1 LRLCVFAVFFFLLG
15 EMTMKLTQAQLDWI
29 TCPLDRAIFLEGPP
43 GSGKTTIGVERILY
57 LIEQGVPA
65 ETILLLVPQRT
76 LAAPYYTALADPN
89 LAAGGL
95 VTILTVGGLAQ
106 RMVEVFWPLAA
117 EVGGFAHPNS
127 PPTFLTLETAQYYMA
142 RVVRPLLEQ
151 GYFESLTISRNRL
164 YSQILDNLNKA
175 ALVGLHHTKISER
188 LKSAWVGE
196 ASHVRIYDDA
206 QDCAE
211 RFRHYCLENN
221 LLDFS
226 LQLEIFWRVLWR
238 EPLCRDYLSS
248 TFRHLVVDNL
258 EEDTPIAHDFLSE
271 WLPAFDSAMFIYD
284 HQAGYR
290 RFLGADP
297 NSAYALRELCHEQVV
312 FEGSFVTTPELEA
325 LATHIGLALDR
336 PLAEPSISP
345 NLNFEYQR
353 FYPEMLDAV
362 VGQIAHLIFDEQ
374 VPPGEIAVLAPFLP
388 DALRF
393 SLTERLNRREIPT
406 RSHRPSRALREEPAA
421 HAMLTLSKLAHPH
434 WGLCPTKYDVVYA
447 LIEAIAELDLV
458 RAQLLTEIVYRVREG
473 QPVLSSFEII
483 QPETQARITYIL
495 GQRYEELRTWLET
508 YAAQPVEELD
518 IFLSRLFGELLSQPG
533 FGFHPGDW
541 SRPDYT
547 VGEAAANL
555 VESARKFRWAVQNQP
570 HPNPPDPK
578 TTDGEGAPPPPS
590 WGRAGEGVGLEYLQ
604 MVEEGVVAA
613 QYIPSYQAQPEDAV
627 LLAPAHTFLM
637 RNQPVDYQ
645 FWLDVGSRGWFE
657 RLYQPLTHPYVLSRG
672 WPQGALWSDVEE
684 HEMNQETLYR
694 LALGLLRRCRRGV
707 FLGMCELNEQGNE
720 QKGPLLRA
728 IQRMLR
734 SEMPPP
740 LPDSDA
746 D

>member
-1 LRLCVFAVFFFLLG
+1 M
-15 EMTMKLTQAQLDWI
+15 ELTAAQLDWI
-29 TCPLDRAIFLEGPP
+29 TCPPDRAIFLDGPP

-57 LIEQGVPA
+57 LIGQGIPA
-65 ETILLLVPQRT
+65 DSILLLVPQRT
-76 LAAPYYTALADPN
+76 LAAPYYDALNDPALAP
-89 LAAGGL
+89 GGL

-106 RMVEVFWPLAA
+106 RMVEIFWPLAA
-117 EVGGFAHPNS
+117 EAAGFARPDL

-142 RVVRPLLEQ
+142 RIVRPLLED
-151 GYFESLTISRNRL
+151 GYFESITITRNRL

-175 ALVGLHHTKISER
+175 ALVGLAHTQIGER

-196 ASHVRIYDDA
+196 ASQMCVYDDA

-211 RFRHYCLENN
+211 RFRRYCLENN

-226 LQLEIFWRVLWR
+226 LQLELFWRVLWR
-238 EPLCRDYLSS
+238 EPLCRDYLTG

-258 EEDTPIAHDFLSE
+258 EEDTPLAHDLLRE
-271 WLPAFDSAMFIYD
+271 WLPAFDSAMLIYD

-297 NSAYALRELCHEQVV
+297 NSAYTLRELCQEQVT
-312 FEGSFVTTPELEA
+312 FEGSFVTTPELES
-325 LATHIGLALDR
+325 LATHIGLSLDR
-336 PLAEPSISP
+336 PLAPPPPGSP
-345 NLNFEYQR
+345 APALNFAFQR

-362 VGQIAHLIFDEQ
+362 TEQIAHLVFDEQ
-374 VPPGEIAVLAPFLP
+374 VPPGQIAVLAPFLP

-393 SLTERLNRREIPT
+393 SLTERLHRREIPT
-406 RSHRPSRALREEPAA
+406 RSHRPSRAVREEPAA
-421 HAMLTLSKLAHPH
+421 LSMLTLAKLAHPH
-434 WGLCPTKYDVVYA
+434 WGLCPTKYDVAYA
-447 LIEAIAELDLV
+447 LVEAIAELDLV

-473 QPVLSSFEII
+473 RPVLSSFEII

-495 GQRYEELRTWLET
+495 GQRYEDLRAWLEA
-508 YAAQPVEELD
+508 YAAQPVTELD
-518 IFLSRLFGELLSQPG
+518 IFFSRLFGELLSQPG

-547 VGEAAANL
+547 AGEAAANL
-555 VESARKFRWAVQNQP
+555 VESARKFRWAVNPP
-570 HPNPPDPK
+570 HPDPLPG
-578 TTDGEGAPPPPS
+578 DLQSQGEGELPPPS
-590 WGRAGEGVGLEYLQ
+590 IGWGRAGEGVGLEYIQ
-604 MVEEGVVAA
+604 MVEDGVVAA
-613 QYIPSYQAQPEDAV
+613 QYIPSYQPQPEDAV
-627 LLAPAHTFLM
+627 LLVPAHTFLM

-672 WPQGALWSDVEE
+672 WPQGALWSDAEE

-694 LALGLLRRCRRGV
+694 LALGLTRRCRRAV

-720 QKGPLLRA
+720 QKGPLLKA

-734 SEMPPP
+734 SEMPH
-740 LPDSDA
+740 LPSEPDEDQP
-746 D
+746 